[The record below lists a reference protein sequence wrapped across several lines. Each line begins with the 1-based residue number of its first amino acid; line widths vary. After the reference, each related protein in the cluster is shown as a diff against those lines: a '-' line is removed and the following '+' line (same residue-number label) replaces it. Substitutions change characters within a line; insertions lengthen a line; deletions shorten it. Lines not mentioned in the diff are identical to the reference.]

1 MWISRYFTQFILFS
15 FLGWVWET
23 IYCTVKNGKWANRG
37 FLFGPICPIYGVGA
51 TIGVAVVDI
60 LSIFNLPMLK
70 WWQVFIFS
78 FFASMVLEY
87 FTSWALE
94 KLFHAYWWDYSNVPL
109 NIKGRVSVPTS
120 CGFGLAGLLVVYVL
134 APLCLDASKVVPEI
148 VFELLALIL
157 AVLFTIDMTLTIST
171 LTNFDKRVSEIDSA
185 INDYMT
191 ELVANMYKSSGLLH
205 RHTLRRVKGFRYP
218 RSKQV
223 NVQKI
228 LEKIKSNIK
237 LDRK

>member
-134 APLCLDASKVVPEI
+134 APICADISKIVPEI
-148 VFELLALIL
+148 AFELLALIL
-157 AVLFTIDMTLTIST
+157 AILFAIDMTLTVST
-171 LTNFDKRVSEIDSA
+171 LTNFDKRVNEIDSA

-191 ELVANMYKSSGLLH
+191 ELVANMYKSSGALH
-205 RHTLRRVKGFRYP
+205 RHALRRVKGFRYP
-218 RSKQV
+218 RAKQI

-228 LEKIKSNIK
+228 LDKIKSNIK
-237 LDRK
+237 LDRR